1 VSLES
6 SEKIIPSNYADIK
19 TSLTAGKIESVNINI
34 FEKSVKKIDQSKM
47 FVENERKRIQNKFD
61 GLLNSSSKYLSRV
74 SRKKVLSPKVVQ
86 SKSDMILLKK
96 LGRKE
101 TLPKFMRMSVS
112 KKNRMLS
119 PQVNN
124 KTRQSLLKSRND
136 KSARKTAN

>member
-1 VSLES
+1 
-6 SEKIIPSNYADIK
+6 
-19 TSLTAGKIESVNINI
+19 
-34 FEKSVKKIDQSKM
+34 M
-47 FVENERKRIQNKFD
+47 FVENERKRSQNKFD
-61 GLLNSSSKYLSRV
+61 GLLNSSAKYLSKA
-74 SRKKVLSPKVVQ
+74 SRKNVLSPKVVQ
-86 SKSDMILLKK
+86 SKSNMILFKK